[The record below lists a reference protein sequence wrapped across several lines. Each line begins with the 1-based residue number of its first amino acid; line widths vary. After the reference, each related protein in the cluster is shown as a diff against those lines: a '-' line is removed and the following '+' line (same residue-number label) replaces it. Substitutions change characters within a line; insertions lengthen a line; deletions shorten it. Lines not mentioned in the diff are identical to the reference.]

1 MARITLR
8 IDIDGKGSV
17 GPGKIRLLELI
28 EEHGSIR
35 KACSLLKM
43 SYSRAW
49 GLVQELNA
57 TFGKPVLLAN
67 PGGKAGGGARLT
79 PLGRNIVMAYRAA
92 ERASARAAGAA
103 IVKMQALAAR

>member
-1 MARITLR
+1 MARVTLR

-35 KACSLLKM
+35 KAGGVLKM

-49 GLVQELNA
+49 GLVRDLNGI
-57 TFGKPVLLAN
+57 FGKPVLVAS

-79 PLGRNIVMAYRAA
+79 PLGRNIVTAYRAA
-92 ERASARAAGAA
+92 ERASERAARAP
-103 IVKMQALAAR
+103 ITQLQSLAQR